1 MLCILC
7 LLSEKTGARNL
18 LSQNFHLGKKTSI
31 GEEIQ
36 RIKPALLKGKKKSVK
51 IPNKTH
57 MEFSEQQ
64 SFIDKVD

>member
-7 LLSEKTGARNL
+7 LLSEKTGARNV
-18 LSQNFHLGKKTSI
+18 LSQNCHLGKKSI
-31 GEEIQ
+31 GEQIQ